1 MLFLCLCVCLCVCV
15 FWAGDGRL
23 AFCAR
28 CFSSFSITGL
38 SVGAS
43 VRGPERQ
50 KRPNVRGRDP
60 LVIAAETNEQK
71 CARVSVSVGS
81 ERLRLVA
88 SFQFKAIQAARRKRW
103 ADADRRGDKQ
113 ERK

>member
-1 MLFLCLCVCLCVCV
+1 METHKDKAMESVYIVFVCVPVCV

-43 VRGPERQ
+43 V
-50 KRPNVRGRDP
+50 
-60 LVIAAETNEQK
+60 
-71 CARVSVSVGS
+71 
-81 ERLRLVA
+81 
-88 SFQFKAIQAARRKRW
+88 
-103 ADADRRGDKQ
+103 
-113 ERK
+113 